1 MHSEALNYLS
11 IATGWVYF
19 VAWSVSFYPQVY
31 TNWRRKSVE
40 GLSFEYLMHNITGH
54 TFYCSF
60 SVVMYLYAQPKYH
73 LDEEVKMNDM
83 AFGMHAVLL
92 TLITIGQCL
101 VYDRG
106 GQTLSRPHMAVC
118 ALVWLGLGIDII
130 LAAAGLFPWVDDTPG
145 HSPAWTSLQYLG
157 VAKSFLSFIK
167 CVPQVLLNRQRRSTV
182 GWSIGNILLDIT
194 GGTLSLVQNFIDAY
208 NKSEWDIFT
217 GNIPKLMLAIVTIF
231 FDLIFIVQ
239 HYVLYPDHGE
249 AYEPIPE
256 RGGNINRHSAA
267 KGGDPNFPAKT
278 TSSSLNASD
287 IERGGMFFGNT
298 KAASQTF
305 Y

>member
-130 LAAAGLFPWVDDTPG
+130 LAAAGCCLISPLKAKPRLVCDLQAVPVGRRHPRPLAGVD
-145 HSPAWTSLQYLG
+145 
-157 VAKSFLSFIK
+157 VAA
-167 CVPQVLLNRQRRSTV
+167 VPRGGQVLPVLHQVRPPGPAQPPATVHRGLEHRQHLAGHHGRHPLPGAELHRR
-182 GWSIGNILLDIT
+182 
-194 GGTLSLVQNFIDAY
+194 VQ
-208 NKSEWDIFT
+208 
-217 GNIPKLMLAIVTIF
+217 
-231 FDLIFIVQ
+231 
-239 HYVLYPDHGE
+239 
-249 AYEPIPE
+249 
-256 RGGNINRHSAA
+256 
-267 KGGDPNFPAKT
+267 
-278 TSSSLNASD
+278 
-287 IERGGMFFGNT
+287 
-298 KAASQTF
+298 
-305 Y
+305 